1 MKTILTVLVIFLAL
15 TANANAYMV
24 ISDVHSGSEKV
35 RKGLHGRPND
45 YPKQGLK
52 KWESALKQAVKRGEI
67 VFSLGDETNKR
78 TTKYEKKML
87 KIARK
92 YPLTIIYTRGNHNP
106 VNSVLTPSPYY
117 YQDIN
122 GKRIIVLNTTEA
134 LNTTDGGI
142 GQTQLDW
149 LRESLKTDKKVIIIQ
164 HHPVFN
170 FKTCQVSPQFE
181 ELKKIE
187 DNYNVEQVLSGHWHL
202 RFDCGKYHTF
212 PSLTS
217 DGWSIID

>member
-1 MKTILTVLVIFLAL
+1 MKKLAL
-15 TANANAYMV
+15 FSFFLLLINPTFAEAYMV
-24 ISDVHSGSEKV
+24 VSDVHSGSEKV

-92 YPLTIIYTRGNHNP
+92 YPLTILYARGNHNP

-122 GKRIIVLNTTEA
+122 GKRIVVLNTTEA
-134 LNTTDGGI
+134 SNTTAGGVSEE
-142 GQTQLDW
+142 QLNW
-149 LRESLKTDKKVIIIQ
+149 LKGVLDRPSIVLS
-164 HHPVFN
+164 HHPIFGLDN
-170 FKTCQVSPQFE
+170 CDTLPQFRA
-181 ELKKIE
+181 LKE
-187 DNYNVEQVLSGHWHL
+187 VLDSPNVEQVLSGDLHL
-202 RFDCGKYHTF
+202 RRDCGKYKSF
-212 PSLTS
+212 PALTS
-217 DGWSIID
+217 KGWSIIK

>member
-1 MKTILTVLVIFLAL
+1 MKTILTVLLMFITL
-15 TANANAYMV
+15 TANAHAYMV

-52 KWESALKQAVKRGEI
+52 KWESALRQAVKRGEI

-92 YPLTIIYTRGNHNP
+92 YQLTIIYARGNHNP

-122 GKRIIVLNTTEA
+122 GKRIIVLNTNEA
-134 LNTTDGGI
+134 LNTTAGGVSEE
-142 GQTQLDW
+142 QLNW
-149 LRESLKTDKKVIIIQ
+149 LKGVLDRPSIVLS
-164 HHPVFN
+164 HHPIFGISN
-170 FKTCQVSPQFE
+170 CDTLPQFQA
-181 ELKKIE
+181 LKE
-187 DNYNVEQVLSGHWHL
+187 VLDSQNVEQVLSGHLHL
-202 RFDCGKYHTF
+202 RRDCGKYKVF
-212 PSLTS
+212 PALTS
-217 DGWSIID
+217 SGYTIHK